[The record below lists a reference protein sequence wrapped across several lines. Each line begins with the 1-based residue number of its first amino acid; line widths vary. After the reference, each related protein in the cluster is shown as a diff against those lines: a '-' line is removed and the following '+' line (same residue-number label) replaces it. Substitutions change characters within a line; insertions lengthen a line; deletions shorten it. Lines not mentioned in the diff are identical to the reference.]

1 MNIHLIIEVTLE
13 VAMPEDG
20 SQPYGVFDTE
30 AIPDEWGH
38 YDSCFCKNMYVISL
52 YGSVAK
58 TDGRFMILVRL
69 PSPFLPQIR
78 IRIAQMNSDFL

>member
-1 MNIHLIIEVTLE
+1 
-13 VAMPEDG
+13 
-20 SQPYGVFDTE
+20 
-30 AIPDEWGH
+30 
-38 YDSCFCKNMYVISL
+38 MYVISL

>member
-1 MNIHLIIEVTLE
+1 MKIVQNGNYHTITYWFNRYT
-13 VAMPEDG
+13 G
-20 SQPYGVFDTE
+20 G
-30 AIPDEWGH
+30 
-38 YDSCFCKNMYVISL
+38 YDSMIVVFAKQYVISL